1 MSDSEG
7 APRPPVQGLAPASN
21 ERQQG
26 AQRFS
31 PSQSS
36 HGRLYRHDRL
46 CLQWSPCSASAFRQ
60 REQLGEILG
69 GVRFPECVAKRSLAV
84 RPRLGKLCQIQASH
98 YNNLKSLDIRSHGGR
113 LQKRAASIFVVSKQC
128 LEGGFL
134 CSPKAKRLTIA
145 GSSSCCASWFRPAN
159 AAVRK
164 QRTSPNESLHN
175 LALRSFFP
183 SDFSLHMLN
192 SY

>member
-36 HGRLYRHDRL
+36 HGRLVRHDLL
-46 CLQWSPCSASAFRQ
+46 CLQWYPCSASAFTQ

-69 GVRFPECVAKRSLAV
+69 GVKFPECVAKRSLAV

-113 LQKRAASIFVVSKQC
+113 L
-128 LEGGFL
+128 EGGLYFCGIKTKSGRRFPMFIQSKEIDYCGIIIL
-134 CSPKAKRLTIA
+134 LRQLVQA
-145 GSSSCCASWFRPAN
+145 GKSSISWTRWIILP
-159 AAVRK
+159 
-164 QRTSPNESLHN
+164 
-175 LALRSFFP
+175 
-183 SDFSLHMLN
+183 
-192 SY
+192 